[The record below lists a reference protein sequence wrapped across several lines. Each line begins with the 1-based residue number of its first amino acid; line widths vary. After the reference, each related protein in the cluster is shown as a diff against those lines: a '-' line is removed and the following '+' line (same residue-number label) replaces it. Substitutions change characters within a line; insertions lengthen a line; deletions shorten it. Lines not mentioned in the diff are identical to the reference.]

1 MPGQLHFLLEI
12 CSLACKKPFASRQTR
27 SMAPKAKGKGKKGG
41 RQKKTQPAAAGEAGE
56 SRKTALEVDT
66 LRRHLVLRRDVAR
79 QAEGG
84 SGGGGAGAGEGLQ
97 LRLQELEQE
106 LEAERDDK
114 RDIYEEMIRQYQE
127 LQRQTETRI
136 QCLEAEV
143 TQLQEQLAACRQE
156 SQQAREESERM
167 LGEKDRSLTEL
178 QAKIDT
184 MKTEYEQILHG
195 SLDGVLAKL
204 ASAKLRWEREATA
217 IHMEHKERL
226 RDFGLNPLEM

>member
-12 CSLACKKPFASRQTR
+12 CSLARKKPFTSRQTR

-41 RQKKTQPAAAGEAGE
+41 RQKKKQPAAAGEAEE

-79 QAEGG
+79 QAKAD
-84 SGGGGAGAGEGLQ
+84 SEGLQ

-106 LEAERDDK
+106 LETAREDK

-143 TQLQEQLAACRQE
+143 TQLQEQLAVCRQQ
-156 SQQAREESERM
+156 SQQAREESERT

>member
-1 MPGQLHFLLEI
+1 
-12 CSLACKKPFASRQTR
+12 
-27 SMAPKAKGKGKKGG
+27 MAPKAKGKGKKGG
-41 RQKKTQPAAAGEAGE
+41 RQKKTQPAAAAGEAGE

-66 LRRHLVLRRDVAR
+66 LRRHL
-79 QAEGG
+79 
-84 SGGGGAGAGEGLQ
+84 
-97 LRLQELEQE
+97 
-106 LEAERDDK
+106 
-114 RDIYEEMIRQYQE
+114 EMIRQYQE

>member
-1 MPGQLHFLLEI
+1 
-12 CSLACKKPFASRQTR
+12 
-27 SMAPKAKGKGKKGG
+27 
-41 RQKKTQPAAAGEAGE
+41 
-56 SRKTALEVDT
+56 
-66 LRRHLVLRRDVAR
+66 
-79 QAEGG
+79 
-84 SGGGGAGAGEGLQ
+84 
-97 LRLQELEQE
+97 
-106 LEAERDDK
+106 
-114 RDIYEEMIRQYQE
+114 MIRQYQE

-143 TQLQEQLAACRQE
+143 TQLQEQLAVCRQQ
-156 SQQAREESERM
+156 SQQAREESERT